1 MNARLAE
8 NLSNVPLTFPSLLC
22 VKEPDRSAG
31 SQRQSQ
37 A

>member
-8 NLSNVPLTFPSLLC
+8 NLCNVPMTFRSLLC
-22 VKEPDRSAG
+22 VKRPDRSAG